1 VRVSG
6 QIATA
11 AIAITAIAVWIGA
24 DSSILPPERHLDGQG
39 PLASL
44 NSSGPH
50 GLTTVDPTQGSV
62 WTFGYRL
69 CLAQGDQPAVIDSIG
84 PTQTVGSGF
93 KYLGSLIRTF
103 DVQPGVD
110 SVHEPIGAVHGF
122 PPPPEYAPD
131 YLRPAI
137 GYPVAILCSSGQ
149 PSPPVTYTEL
159 LVGLAAVGTNGGGWL
174 GIDVGYTVGGRHRI
188 VSLGYDVLVCGPSTE
203 TECANG
209 TAPDGQP
216 TAYSVPGHT
225 SQVASRLDLDSGA
238 LSSEDAHRIVKIL
251 CRGG

>member
-1 VRVSG
+1 VRVSR

-50 GLTTVDPTQGSV
+50 GVTTVDPTQGSV

-84 PTQTVGSGF
+84 PTQAVGSGF

-149 PSPPVTYTEL
+149 PSPPVTYAEL

-174 GIDVGYTVGGRHRI
+174 GIDVGYTVGGRHRHPTDSPPPTP
-188 VSLGYDVLVCGPSTE
+188 SLSTHDDHVV
-203 TECANG
+203 ALRL
-209 TAPDGQP
+209 DRFDR
-216 TAYSVPGHT
+216 SVPPAEDGRT
-225 SQVASRLDLDSGA
+225 GPVKSASGSRGDGASARQVRRRDGA
-238 LSSEDAHRIVKIL
+238 P
-251 CRGG
+251 G